1 MKINVSKL
9 IGTRATLKLPI
20 STYQV
25 QVSLKG
31 AEFAGTKV
39 SMWVQLRVVAMLANE
54 AAGDLKLPSIL
65 IQPSVQEHHKC
76 LVHTSSSIL
85 IGSPR
90 QSDQDR
96 H

>member
-54 AAGDLKLPSIL
+54 ADCHQYSYNRVCKSITNAL
-65 IQPSVQEHHKC
+65 YIHQAPF
-76 LVHTSSSIL
+76 
-85 IGSPR
+85 
-90 QSDQDR
+90 
-96 H
+96 